1 MYLSDI
7 ANMEYY
13 LENDCYCPGE
23 IYDGTG
29 FFFQIFKPDE
39 ECMMLIDGEYRG
51 DKVTSVLCRDQ
62 ILNFW
67 IEDNKIVTAER
78 YDATENNISEIKQL
92 LTGRKL
98 KAEFNEFEKG
108 KTQKSLQEIM
118 KVANAII
125 VN

>member
-29 FFFQIFKPDE
+29 FFFQVFKPDE
-39 ECMMLIDGEYRG
+39 ECVILIDGEYLG

-67 IEDNKIVTAER
+67 IEDNKIVAAER
-78 YDATENNISEIKQL
+78 YDATENNISEVKQL
-92 LTGRKL
+92 LTGKKL
-98 KAEFNEFEKG
+98 KAILNEFEES
-108 KTQKSLQEIM
+108 KTQRSLQDIIKIADAIM
-118 KVANAII
+118 ID
-125 VN
+125 